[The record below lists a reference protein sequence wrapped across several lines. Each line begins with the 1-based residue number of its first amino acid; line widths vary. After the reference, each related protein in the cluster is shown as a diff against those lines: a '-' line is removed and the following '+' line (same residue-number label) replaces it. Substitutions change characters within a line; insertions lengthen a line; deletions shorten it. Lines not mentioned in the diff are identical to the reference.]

1 MLKQVLRSALILAT
15 LATMM
20 SQPIYATQNDNSHP
34 DRTTQKEL
42 EKQGY
47 ECKRVGV
54 GFVVCKKDDNKEYW
68 CLTTHDICDPA
79 PERLKPAPTPTPWGY
94 RIMAQPPT
102 MKIVAPQAT
111 PTPTPTVQAQKAA
124 P

>member
-20 SQPIYATQNDNSHP
+20 SQPVYATQNDNSHP
-34 DRTTQKEL
+34 GRTTQKEL

-47 ECKRVGV
+47 ECQRVGV
-54 GFVVCKKDDNKEYW
+54 GFVVCKKDDKQYW

-79 PERLKPAPTPTPWGY
+79 PYNFKPAPTPTPWRNG
-94 RIMAQPPT
+94 IMAQPPA
-102 MKIVAPQAT
+102 MKVVAPP
-111 PTPTPTVQAQKAA
+111 PTPTPTLPDQKTAK
-124 P
+124 